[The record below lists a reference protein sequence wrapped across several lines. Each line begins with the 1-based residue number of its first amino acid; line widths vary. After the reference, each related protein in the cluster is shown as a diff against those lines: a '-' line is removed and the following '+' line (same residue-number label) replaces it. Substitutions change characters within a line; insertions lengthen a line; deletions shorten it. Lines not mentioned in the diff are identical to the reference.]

1 MSFRDNEITK
11 NIQRKEK
18 PNLYETHLFRL
29 KEMEKDAHG
38 DFKSRKDLKRPLF
51 PMKEE
56 NLREK
61 EEVTTSMN
69 LQNQSIFT
77 YI

>member
-1 MSFRDNEITK
+1 
-11 NIQRKEK
+11 
-18 PNLYETHLFRL
+18 
-29 KEMEKDAHG
+29 MEKDAHG